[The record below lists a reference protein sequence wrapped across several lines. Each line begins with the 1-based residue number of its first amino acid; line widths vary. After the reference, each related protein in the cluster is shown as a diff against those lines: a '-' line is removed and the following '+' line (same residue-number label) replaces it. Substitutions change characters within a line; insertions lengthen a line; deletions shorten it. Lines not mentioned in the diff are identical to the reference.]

1 MTHSAPRAF
10 DYIVVGAGSAGCV
23 LANRLSADPQTTVCL
38 IEAGPSDRN
47 LFPGAYVRTPAGI
60 IRLIANPKW
69 NWMHQFSAQ
78 SSSGERAIPC
88 PRGRLWGGS
97 SAINGMIYIR
107 GHRND
112 YDRWAAAGNQGWS
125 YDELLPYFLRS
136 EHFEPGA
143 SAWHGRNGEL
153 NVADLRSPGPVNRV
167 FFDAAAEL
175 GWRYNPDFNAEEQ
188 EGYGP
193 FHVTQI
199 NGERCSAAR
208 AFLYPALQRPNL
220 TVLSSTLTHRVILQG
235 LRATGVEIS
244 QNGAVSRVLAK
255 REVILSAGS
264 INSPQLL
271 LLSGIGPAQELA
283 RHGIAQQ
290 HELPGVGQNLQDHQD
305 VVLMYRSDSD
315 LSYGLSAKGLWPLA
329 ASPWKYLTRRQG
341 PLTSNTVESGAFLR
355 LAPDDEVPELGL
367 IVAPALKNQPQR
379 LVPVGHGIS
388 LHIGVMHPQSRGQ
401 VRLNSA
407 DPHDKPIIEA
417 NFLSHPEDLRKL
429 VAGVHLVRQLADT
442 RAFSARLQGELVPGR
457 HVDSQEQIEQWVRQ
471 NLGTVFH
478 PVGTCKM
485 GNDPLAVVDDQ
496 LRVHG
501 LQGLRVADASIM
513 PTLTTGNTNAGAIMI
528 GEKAADLL
536 LGKPALAQIPARAIP
551 SGNGAPRSALA
562 ATALISASSSKPCA
576 LSQA

>member
-1 MTHSAPRAF
+1 MPASPPLPARNTPRSF

-23 LANRLSADPQTTVCL
+23 LANRLSANPQTTVCL
-38 IEAGPSDRN
+38 IEAGPSDQS
-47 LFPGAYVRTPAGI
+47 LWPGAYVRTPAGI
-60 IRLIANPKW
+60 IRLIANPRW

-78 SSSGERAIPC
+78 SNSGERPIPC

-125 YDELLPYFLRS
+125 YDELLPYFRRS
-136 EHFEPGA
+136 EHFEPGD
-143 SAWHGRNGEL
+143 SPWHGQQGEL
-153 NVADLRSPGPVNRV
+153 NVASLRSPAPVNQV
-167 FFDAAAEL
+167 FYDAAAEL
-175 GWRYNPDFNAEEQ
+175 GWRYNPDFNGEEQ

-208 AFLYPALQRPNL
+208 AFLHPALARPNL
-220 TVLSSTLTHRVILQG
+220 TVLSSTLTHRVLLQG
-235 LRATGVEIS
+235 KRATGVEIS
-244 QNGAVSRVLAK
+244 QNGSVTQVQARC
-255 REVILSAGS
+255 EVILSAGS

-283 RHGIAQQ
+283 RHGIALQ
-290 HELPGVGQNLQDHQD
+290 HELPGVGHNLQDHQD
-305 VVLMYRSDSD
+305 VVLMYRSDHD

-329 ASPWKYLTRRQG
+329 TSPLHYLARRQG

-355 LAPDDEVPELGL
+355 LSPDDEVPELGL

-429 VAGVHLVRQLADT
+429 VAGVRLVRQLADT
-442 RAFSARLQGELVPGR
+442 QAFAARLKGELIPGR
-457 HVDSQEQIEQWVRQ
+457 AIDSQSGLEQWVRN

-485 GNDPLAVVDDQ
+485 GHDDLAVVDDQ

-528 GEKAADLL
+528 GEKAADMLL
-536 LGKPALAQIPARAIP
+536 ATPLKAIEQDPAHPLARAGQREAV
-551 SGNGAPRSALA
+551 SV
-562 ATALISASSSKPCA
+562 
-576 LSQA
+576 